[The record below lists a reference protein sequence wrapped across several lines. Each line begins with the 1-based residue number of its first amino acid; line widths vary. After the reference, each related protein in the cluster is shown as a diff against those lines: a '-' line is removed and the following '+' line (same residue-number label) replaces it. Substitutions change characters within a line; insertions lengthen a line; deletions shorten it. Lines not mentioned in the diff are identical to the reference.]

1 MAHTLA
7 EIVDETFAA
16 ARGEGGWQFGV
27 ARTLAPQPPMRWRQD
42 APPTTPLAEER
53 MAPDSASPPNC
64 AAPREASAPDVPASA
79 ALRPVSATRREWAQ
93 RSPSLDALLSG
104 LAAPAEAPA
113 TPPAESPAE
122 SPAEVYAK
130 MTATDEPPAA
140 IMGAEPASGAVAVP
154 APAPRSQRIVVR
166 KVALLDGQRIA
177 EARATRDV
185 VITGAE
191 REIAARIEAATDDAR
206 AEAARLLA
214 ALIAPESQAHAG

>member
-1 MAHTLA
+1 
-7 EIVDETFAA
+7 
-16 ARGEGGWQFGV
+16 
-27 ARTLAPQPPMRWRQD
+27 
-42 APPTTPLAEER
+42 
-53 MAPDSASPPNC
+53 
-64 AAPREASAPDVPASA
+64 
-79 ALRPVSATRREWAQ
+79 
-93 RSPSLDALLSG
+93 
-104 LAAPAEAPA
+104 
-113 TPPAESPAE
+113 
-122 SPAEVYAK
+122 
-130 MTATDEPPAA
+130 
-140 IMGAEPASGAVAVP
+140 MGAEPASGAVAVP